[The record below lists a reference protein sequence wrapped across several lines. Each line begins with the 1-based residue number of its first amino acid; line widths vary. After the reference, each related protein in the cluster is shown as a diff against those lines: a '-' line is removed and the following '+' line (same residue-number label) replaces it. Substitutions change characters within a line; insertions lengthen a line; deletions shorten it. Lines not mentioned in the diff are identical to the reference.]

1 MKKFLCL
8 VLALMLIAG
17 ISLPA
22 MAYELPDVIPAINAD
37 TIVEAESLTPY
48 GTNMKIINEA
58 EASGGKI
65 LYPNGTNQQNVP
77 DADKV
82 PMLIFNVYSPMD
94 LTGCKLMIKYAVAG
108 GSTGFFY
115 RLPGQTAWTVKYPA
129 KTSDAKPY
137 NYVWFEVCTVNLKKG
152 NNLIEFAMRNANIR
166 LDQIQVKTSASRPYA
181 ASTITSDFVYP
192 QPMEANRLNNVPAFE
207 DGDNVVFIGDSI
219 THGSASGQYLAYL
232 STYYNSR
239 FPEKEIRYVNK
250 AIGGNDASESLRRFN
265 YDIYSGYD
273 EPFNKAVI
281 LLGTND
287 AGTANYTLGT
297 EQRTGVVTRRKA
309 DLEMYRNN
317 IKSLISK
324 LKAKGVEQII
334 LISPPIYDDARTPLT
349 GSYSKGFTNVARS
362 AAAIQ
367 YAIAEEDE
375 DVYFIDMNTPMLIAD
390 MYNKEKQGTTFNFI
404 PDRTHPNDIGN
415 WIIAYA
421 ILKAQGMDG
430 DLANV
435 TIDASEGTAATTRAT
450 VSNLSASSNSVSYKY
465 SPMALPLG
473 TDATYRSGDELVPI
487 TNELNR
493 EIIKVTGLNDG
504 IYDIKMNGNLVMR
517 ASADDLANGVN
528 IADKENNPAMT
539 KALKALGYARARI
552 DTDSEYRTHQYA
564 ALNLLSSYQGLD
576 TSSNEAFVASI
587 RAYIDSSTN
596 ASTITKLNNFLT
608 EKEKE
613 PDWVETSKT
622 LEDLVIAN
630 CVPVESNVEI
640 SLSSDQS
647 DVELPAY
654 DYIDYQLPQDT
665 VIIIPENK
673 APGITVDRVVFKDD
687 EGNELTSLP
696 QSGTVTAT
704 ATVRN
709 NTLEDVE
716 AVVWVASYADIAL
729 DSTEFSQKVILAPN
743 EEKEV
748 SASITLNTASTL
760 LKAGVWNPEDGITPL
775 MASAT
780 FPAEEVTVKAVY
792 VGDKELNFNPEVTNY
807 NYVVS
812 LEEVSAPIV
821 DVVTDHIG
829 ADIELK
835 QATSLKDSATFKVNG
850 KKYSVS
856 FKVSRPYV
864 NAIKVNGVKI
874 ENFSPEAFYYELP
887 TSMMG
892 TVEVE
897 ADYGVDAE
905 ITQPTSSNKEAV
917 IVTEA
922 YYGESIKY
930 TVKFAD
936 RDIGEVYDI
945 KWKGVTAPAAGKN
958 NGVAA
963 APSTAENIRGSY
975 FEDGLNYEEIRQNLI
990 ADRAYEDLSGAVY
1003 SNTTRS
1009 PANMWSTVRS
1019 NYYGYNLVF
1028 VYANVGSSFL
1038 MNPNVT
1044 KITKSDVD
1052 YAAGA
1057 DPTKVYEFKLTK
1069 PATVYITAASQ
1080 STYIPSLNKGW
1091 TYEFN
1096 TDKYAL
1102 YRPAYVDTAMDD
1114 GKMIRI
1120 PTGSTVL
1127 SDVAQGHA
1135 YYKHFEA
1142 GENIEIPAHAASASS
1157 RKLGIFI
1164 VWDEVQ

>member
-8 VLALMLIAG
+8 VLALTLIAG

-22 MAYELPDVIPAINAD
+22 MAYQLPDTIQVINAD

-58 EASGGKI
+58 EASGGQM
-65 LYPNGTNQQNVP
+65 LYPNGKAQTSVP
-77 DADKV
+77 DADKE
-82 PMLIFNVYSPMD
+82 PMLIFNVYSPLD
-94 LTGCKLMIKYAVAG
+94 LSGCKLMIRYAVAG

-129 KTSDAKPY
+129 KTSDAKPH

-152 NNLIEFAMRNANIR
+152 NNLIEFAMRNANLR
-166 LDQIQVKTSASRPYA
+166 LDQIQIKTSASRPYA
-181 ASTITSDFVYP
+181 ASTITGDFIYP

-324 LKAKGVEQII
+324 LKAKGVEQVI

-367 YAIAEEDE
+367 YSIAQEDE

-390 MYNKEKQGTTFNFI
+390 MYNKEKHGTTFNFI

-487 TNELNR
+487 TNEINR
-493 EIIKVTGLNDG
+493 EIIKVTGLDDG
-504 IYDIKMNGNLVMR
+504 IYDIKMNGNVVMR
-517 ASADDLANGVN
+517 ASAEDLAKGVN
-528 IADKENNPAMT
+528 IADKQNNPAMAN
-539 KALKALGYARARI
+539 ALKGLGYARARI
-552 DTDSEYRTHQYA
+552 DTDSEYRTHQYE
-564 ALNLLSSYQGLD
+564 ALKLLSSYQGLD

-587 RAYIDSSTN
+587 KAYVSTSTSS
-596 ASTITKLNNFLT
+596 STITKLNNFLA
-608 EKEKE
+608 EREKE
-613 PDWVETSKT
+613 PGWVETSKT

-630 CVPVESNVEI
+630 CAPVESNVEI

-654 DYIDYQLPQDT
+654 KYIDYELPQDT
-665 VIIIPENK
+665 VIIIPEDK
-673 APGITVDRVVFKDD
+673 APGITVDRVVFEDGN
-687 EGNELTSLP
+687 GNELTSLP
-696 QSGTVTAT
+696 QPGSVTAT

-709 NTLEDVE
+709 NTLKTTE
-716 AVVWVASYADIAL
+716 AVLWVASYTENAL
-729 DSTEFSQKVILAPN
+729 DKTMFSEKSVLAPD
-743 EEKEV
+743 EAKEISV
-748 SASITLNTASTL
+748 TVDVTTASAR
-760 LKAGVWNPEDGITPL
+760 LKAGVWNPEDKITPL
-775 MASAT
+775 TPSAS

-792 VGDKELNFNPEVTNY
+792 VGDKKLDFNPEVTNY

-812 LEEVSAPIV
+812 MEEVTVPKV
-821 DVVTDHIG
+821 DVVTDNIG
-829 ADIELK
+829 ANIELK

-850 KKYSVS
+850 KRYSVS
-856 FKVSRPYV
+856 FKLSRPYV
-864 NAIKVNGVKI
+864 NAIKVNGVKL

-897 ADYGVDAE
+897 ADYGVDAA
-905 ITQPTSSNKEAV
+905 ITQPTASNKEAV

-930 TVKFAD
+930 TVKFVD

-945 KWKGVTAPAAGKN
+945 KWKGANAPAAGKN

-975 FEDGLNYEEIRQNLI
+975 FEEGLTYEEIRQNLI
-990 ADRAYEDLSGAVY
+990 ADKAYESLDGAVY
-1003 SNTTRS
+1003 SNATRS

-1019 NYYGYNLVF
+1019 GYYGYNLVF

-1044 KITKSDVD
+1044 KITKSDTD

-1069 PATVYITAASQ
+1069 PATVYITAASA

-1091 TYEFN
+1091 TYELN

-1102 YRPAYVDTAMDD
+1102 YRPAYVDTTMDD

-1142 GENIEIPAHAASASS
+1142 GENVEIPAHAATASS

-1164 VWDEVQ
+1164 VWDEK

>member
-1 MKKFLCL
+1 MKKFLCIML
-8 VLALMLIAG
+8 VFTLIAG

-22 MAYELPDVIPAINAD
+22 MAYEMPDTISVINAD
-37 TIVEAESLTPY
+37 TIVEAESLIPY

-58 EASGGKI
+58 EASGGQM
-65 LYPNGTNQQNVP
+65 LYPNGKAQTSVP

-137 NYVWFEVCTVNLKKG
+137 NYVWFEVATVNLKKG

-166 LDQIQVKTSASRPYA
+166 LDQIQVKSSASRPYA
-181 ASTITSDFVYP
+181 ASTITGDFVYP
-192 QPMEANRLNNVPAFE
+192 QVMEANRVNNVPAFE

-232 STYYNSR
+232 STFYNSK

-250 AIGGNDASESLRRFN
+250 AIGGNDARESLLRFN

-297 EQRTGVVTRRKA
+297 ENATGVISRRKA
-309 DLEMYRNN
+309 DLDMYRRN
-317 IKSLISK
+317 IKELIK
-324 LKAKGVEQII
+324 MLKAKGVEQII
-334 LISPPIYDDARTPLT
+334 LISPPMYDEFRTPLT
-349 GSYSKGFTNVARS
+349 GSYSPGFTNVARS
-362 AAAIQ
+362 VAAIQ
-367 YAIAEEDE
+367 YEISQEDE

-390 MYNKEKQGTTFNFI
+390 MYNKEKRGTTFNFI

-435 TIDASEGTAATTRAT
+435 TVDASEGTVTTTRAT

-473 TDATYRSGDELVPI
+473 TDATYRSGDELVPL

-493 EIIKVTGLNDG
+493 EIIKVTGLEDG
-504 IYDIKMNGNLVMR
+504 IYDIKMNGNVVMR
-517 ASADDLANGVN
+517 ASAEDLAKGVN
-528 IADKENNPAMT
+528 IADKENNPAMAN
-539 KALKALGYARARI
+539 ALKGLGYARARI
-552 DTDSEYRTHQYA
+552 DLDSEYRFLEYDT
-564 ALNLLSSYQGLD
+564 LNLFSSYPTLNP
-576 TSSNEAFVASI
+576 SSNEALVQSI
-587 RAYIDSSTN
+587 KDYIATTSTQ
-596 ASTITKLNNFLT
+596 SVKDKLNNFLT
-608 EKEKE
+608 EKAKE
-613 PDWVETSKT
+613 PEYVENSKT
-622 LEDLVIAN
+622 LEDMSLSN
-630 CVPVESNVEI
+630 LVPVDSNVEI
-640 SLSSDQS
+640 VLSQDQTE
-647 DVELPAY
+647 VEPPCY
-654 DYIDYQLPQDT
+654 WYINYELPQDT
-665 VIIIPENK
+665 VTIIPENK
-673 APGITVDRVVFKDD
+673 APGITVDRVVFKDGN
-687 EGNELTSLP
+687 GNELVSLP

-709 NTLEDVE
+709 NTLKSTE
-716 AVVWVASYADIAL
+716 AVIWVASYTKDAL
-729 DSTEFSQKVILAPN
+729 DNTLFSEKKILAPN
-743 EEKEV
+743 AEMEISVTIDVTTE
-748 SASITLNTASTL
+748 SAK
-760 LKAGVWNPEDGITPL
+760 LKAGVWNPDGKISPL

-780 FPAEEVTVKAVY
+780 FPAEDVNIKAIY
-792 VGDKELNFNPEVTNY
+792 VGDKKLEFNPETTNY

-812 LEEVSAPIV
+812 MEEKSVPVV
-821 DVVTDHIG
+821 DIVTDNIG
-829 ADIELK
+829 ANLELK

-850 KKYSVS
+850 QKYSIS
-856 FKVSRPYV
+856 FKISDPHLKS
-864 NAIKVNGVKI
+864 IKVDGVEI

-887 TSMMG
+887 TSKLG
-892 TVEVE
+892 NLTVDT
-897 ADYGVDAE
+897 AYGVETD
-905 ITQPTSSNKEAV
+905 ITFANNEYV

-922 YYGESIKY
+922 YNGESLKY
-930 TVKFAD
+930 TVKFID
-936 RDIGEVYDI
+936 RNIGEVYDI
-945 KWKGVTAPAAGKN
+945 KWKGVAAPLAGKN
-958 NGVAA
+958 NAVVA
-963 APSTAENIRGSY
+963 APSTATNSTKNY
-975 FEDGLNYEEIRQNLI
+975 FFEGDTYEEILAKLQ
-990 ADRAYEDLSGAVY
+990 EDELFEDTAGAVY

-1009 PANMWSTVRS
+1009 PANMWDSPRS

-1028 VYANVGSSFL
+1028 VYANAGSSFL

-1052 YAAGA
+1052 YSAGA

-1080 STYIPSLNKGW
+1080 STYIAGLNKGW
-1091 TYEFN
+1091 TYEF
-1096 TDKYAL
+1096 DESKYAL
-1102 YRPAYVDTAMDD
+1102 YRPAYVDVDMDN
-1114 GKMIRI
+1114 GFKFRV

-1127 SDVAQGHA
+1127 SDVAKGHV

-1142 GENIEIPAHAASASS
+1142 GENVEIPAHAATASS

-1164 VWDEVQ
+1164 VWD

>member
-8 VLALMLIAG
+8 ILALTLVAG

-22 MAYELPDVIPAINAD
+22 MAYEMPETIQVINAD

-48 GTNMKIINEA
+48 NNNMKIINEA
-58 EASGGKI
+58 EASGGQM
-65 LYPNGTNQQNVP
+65 LYPNGKAQTSVP

-82 PMLIFNVYSPMD
+82 PMLIFNVYSPID
-94 LTGCKLMIKYAVAG
+94 LTGCKLMIRYAVSG

-137 NYVWFEVCTVNLKKG
+137 VYVWFEVASVNLKKG

-166 LDQIQVKTSASRPYA
+166 LDQIQVKTSAARPYA
-181 ASTITSDFVYP
+181 ASTITGDFVYP
-192 QPMEANRLNNVPAFE
+192 QTMEANRVNNVPAFE

-232 STYYNSR
+232 STFYNSK

-250 AIGGNDASESLRRFN
+250 AIGGNDARESSLRFN

-287 AGTANYTLGT
+287 AGTANYTIGT
-297 EQRTGVVTRRKA
+297 ENATGVISRRKA
-309 DLEMYRNN
+309 DLDMYRRN
-317 IKSLISK
+317 IKELIK
-324 LKAKGVEQII
+324 LLKAKGVEQII
-334 LISPPIYDDARTPLT
+334 LISPPMYDEFRTPLT
-349 GSYSKGFTNVARS
+349 GSYSLGFTNVARS
-362 AAAIQ
+362 VAAIQ
-367 YAIAEEDE
+367 YEISQEDE

-435 TIDASEGTAATTRAT
+435 TIDASEGTVTATRAT
-450 VSNLSASSNSVSYKY
+450 VSNLKASSDSVSYKY

-493 EIIKVTGLNDG
+493 EIIKVTGLEDG
-504 IYDIKMNGNLVMR
+504 IYDIKMNGNVVMR
-517 ASADDLANGVN
+517 ASAQDLAKGVN
-528 IADKENNPAMT
+528 IADKENNPAMSN
-539 KALKALGYARARI
+539 ALKGLGYARARI
-552 DTDSEYRTHQYA
+552 DLDSEYRFLQYD
-564 ALNLLSSYQGLD
+564 ALNLFSSYPTLSS
-576 TSSNEAFVASI
+576 SSNEEFVQSI
-587 RAYIDSSTN
+587 KDYI
-596 ASTITKLNNFLT
+596 ASTSTQSVKDKLNNFLT
-608 EKEKE
+608 EKAKE
-613 PDWVETSKT
+613 PEYVANSKT
-622 LEDLVIAN
+622 LEDMSLAN
-630 CVPVESNVEI
+630 LTPVDSTVEI
-640 SLSSDQS
+640 TLSENQA
-647 DVELPAY
+647 DVELPNY
-654 DYIDYQLPQDT
+654 KYINYELPQDT
-665 VIIIPENK
+665 VTIIPENK
-673 APGITVDRVVFKDD
+673 APGITVDRVVFEDAN
-687 EGNELTSLP
+687 GNELTSLP
-696 QSGTVTAT
+696 QSGAVKAI

-716 AVVWVASYADIAL
+716 ATIWVASYTEDAL
-729 DSTEFSQKVILAPN
+729 DSTMFSESEVLTPN
-743 EEKEV
+743 EEKEIAV
-748 SASITLNTASTL
+748 TVDVTAASAK

-780 FPAEEVTVKAVY
+780 FPAEDVNVKAVY
-792 VGDKELNFNPEVTNY
+792 VGDKELEFDPATTNY

-812 LEEVSAPIV
+812 MEEKAVPVV
-821 DVVTDHIG
+821 DVVTDNIG
-829 ADIELK
+829 ADLELK
-835 QATSLKDSATFKVNG
+835 QATSLKDSATFKING
-850 KKYSVS
+850 QKYSVS
-856 FKVSRPYV
+856 FKVSDPHLKS
-864 NAIKVNGVKI
+864 IKVDGVEI
-874 ENFSPEAFYYELP
+874 DNFSPEAFYYELP
-887 TSMMG
+887 TSKLG
-892 TVEVE
+892 ELTFDTSYDVDTTV
-897 ADYGVDAE
+897 
-905 ITQPTSSNKEAV
+905 TSSGNEYT

-922 YYGESIKY
+922 HYGETLKY
-930 TVKFAD
+930 TVKFID

-945 KWKGVTAPAAGKN
+945 KWKGADAPVAGKN
-958 NGVAA
+958 NAVVA
-963 APSTAENIRGSY
+963 APSTASSSTTNY
-975 FEDGLNYEEIRQNLI
+975 FFEGDTYEEILAKLQ
-990 ADRAYEDLSGAVY
+990 EDELFEDMAGAVY
-1003 SNTTRS
+1003 SNSTRS
-1009 PANMWSTVRS
+1009 PANMWDNPRS

-1028 VYANVGSSFL
+1028 VYANAGSSFL

-1044 KITKSDVD
+1044 KITKSDAD
-1052 YAAGA
+1052 YSSGA

-1096 TDKYAL
+1096 EAKYAL
-1102 YRPAYVDTAMDD
+1102 YRPAYVDVDMDN
-1114 GKMIRI
+1114 GYKMRV
-1120 PTGSTVL
+1120 PTGSTVT
-1127 SDVAQGHA
+1127 SDVAKGYA

-1142 GENIEIPAHAASASS
+1142 GENVEIPAHAATASS

-1164 VWDEVQ
+1164 VWDEK